1 MPDGRELLLTKGR
14 MRNLNFYGALGLST
28 LSGCLWFLAVTPFDL
43 SALAWIA
50 AVPMFMAMERTASF
64 RRALFLGWWAGVV
77 ETGGGFYWLIDVM
90 RRFAD
95 FPWIGAAA
103 VFLLFCAT
111 RAIIFL
117 FFTGAVLAIR
127 RRIRVP
133 MALLGPI
140 AMVSCELLVP
150 QLFPCGQWISQA
162 WNPLVIQVSELTGPL
177 GVTALLMMINGALYD
192 LSLDPRAA
200 RYPAV
205 ASVLLLGTAL
215 IFGTVRMRQTDAIV
229 ARAPTLKVGL
239 VQPNFAYTI
248 DGEFSR
254 DEALRQL
261 TALQEQS
268 RRLEKEGA
276 QLLVWSEGSFP
287 VAVPRDFS
295 ADFSEDSL
303 AMIRRGFSLP
313 TLIGAEMYDAAH
325 EDAFNSAILLD
336 RNGKVAGR
344 YDKVRLLA
352 FGEYVPGIETFPW
365 LRQLLPAGA
374 GRFTAGAGPGAIS
387 LHGPNGDV
395 WRLGAVICYE
405 DILQGF
411 LRGVGQLH
419 PDLLVNLTSDSWF
432 GADTEPW
439 EHMALAVFASVELRV
454 AMVRAVNSGVSALI
468 DPNGRVTQKTYA
480 DDPYRHP
487 RGADGIVVTAPKM
500 AGGHTLFVAVG
511 NLFAYLCLAG
521 TLILLGGA
529 LLRARRLRQFSAPAA
544 LQKPFTAEQPEAATA
559 ILRIK
564 P

>member
-1 MPDGRELLLTKGR
+1 MPDGRELLLTKDR
-14 MRNLNFYGALGLST
+14 MRNLNFYGALALST
-28 LSGCLWFLAVTPFDL
+28 LSGCLWFLAVTPFDF

-50 AVPMFMAMERTASF
+50 AVPMFMAIERSGSF
-64 RRALFLGWWAGVV
+64 RGALFIGWWAGLI
-77 ETGGGFYWLIDVM
+77 ETAGGFYWLIDVM

-95 FPWIGAAA
+95 FPWVGAAL

-117 FFTGAVLAIR
+117 AFTAVVCSIR
-127 RRIRVP
+127 RQVKVP

-140 AMVSCELLVP
+140 VMVSCELLVP

-177 GVTALLMMINGALYD
+177 GVTAMLMMINGAFYD
-192 LSLDPRAA
+192 LILNARAA
-200 RYPAV
+200 RYPAM
-205 ASVLLLGTAL
+205 ASAALLAAAL
-215 IFGTVRMRQTDAIV
+215 IFGVVRMHQVDDIA
-229 ARAPTLKVGL
+229 AHAPRLKVGL

-268 RRLEKEGA
+268 RRLERAGA

-295 ADFSEDSL
+295 ADFSPDSL
-303 AMIRRGFSLP
+303 AMIRRGFAVP
-313 TLIGAEMYDAAH
+313 TIIGADMYDAAR

-336 RNGKVAGR
+336 KNGKVAGR

-352 FGEYVPGIETFPW
+352 FGEYIPGIDAFPW
-365 LRQLLPAGA
+365 LRKFLPAGA
-374 GRFTAGAGPGAIS
+374 GRFTAGTGPSVIS
-387 LHGPNGDV
+387 LQGPDDKI
-395 WRLGAVICYE
+395 WLLGPVICYE

-411 LRGVGQLH
+411 LRGVGQLR
-419 PDLLVNLTSDSWF
+419 PNLLVNLTSDSWF
-432 GADTEPW
+432 GANTEPW

-454 AMVRAVNSGVSALI
+454 SMVRAVNSGVSALI
-468 DPNGRVTQKTYA
+468 DPNGRVLEKTYA

-487 RGADGIVVTAPKM
+487 RDADGVVVSAALMPGADTVY
-500 AGGHTLFVAVG
+500 VAVG
-511 NLFAYLCLAG
+511 NLFAYVCLAG
-521 TLILLGGA
+521 TVGLLA
-529 LLRARRLRQFSAPAA
+529 LAWRSRRRPHNA
-544 LQKPFTAEQPEAATA
+544 
-559 ILRIK
+559 
-564 P
+564 